1 MNDMLAKLTKVSAT
15 HGGASVTAALSSAS
29 SSSSSSSPS
38 NKNTLE
44 TSVISKF
51 FQIGPEVASFGPEL
65 AWKIYAARRK
75 SDNKEASVIYFDK
88 KSAERLHKP
97 RRKETIS
104 EILRGSAKQLDRL
117 RHPRLI
123 SIVHPLEE
131 TNDIMTMATEPI
143 LGSLANI
150 LGSLDD
156 RLPQVISSDI
166 KSYSFLD
173 FEIKYGILQISEAIY
188 FLHSVCKL
196 IHRFICPQSVLV
208 TRSGTWKLAG
218 FEFVVKCNNQDPM
231 VSFIYLVTSLVSL
244 MIPLLRYIHSPSLSS
259 SSSILQRQY
268 NTYTHSPITIS

>member
-1 MNDMLAKLTKVSAT
+1 MFAKLTKVSAN
-15 HGGASVTAALSSAS
+15 HGGPSVTAAIS
-29 SSSSSSSPS
+29 SSS
-38 NKNTLE
+38 NKNPLD
-44 TSVISKF
+44 SCVLSQF
-51 FQIGPEVASFGPEL
+51 FEIGPEVASFGPEL
-65 AWKIYAARRK
+65 GWKIHASRRK
-75 SDNKEASVIYFDK
+75 SDSKESSVIIFDK
-88 KSAERLHKP
+88 RSADRLHKP

-104 EILRGSAKQLDRL
+104 EVLRGSAKQLDRL

-123 SIVHPLEE
+123 SIIHPLEE
-131 TNDIMTMATEPI
+131 TNDIMALASEPI

-156 RLPQVISSDI
+156 RLPQIISPNV
-166 KSYSFLD
+166 KSYQFLD

-231 VSFIYLVTSLVSL
+231 VSIFYFIHTFFFFSNNDYCNC
-244 MIPLLRYIHSPSLSS
+244 YCFC
-259 SSSILQRQY
+259 
-268 NTYTHSPITIS
+268 